1 MRLLPPPKAHR
12 NLETTP
18 LIARTAGMRL
28 SSALLTALPLAAL
41 VVVALASTRS
51 SAAPGGS
58 PGDRRTV
65 VVELFSSEGCS
76 SCPPADAVLARL
88 ARDQPVAG
96 AEVVALEMHVDYWNQ
111 LGWADPF
118 SSAAFSAR
126 QRAYADAF
134 GKRGVYTPQAVVD
147 GASELVGSNEPAVRA
162 AVASAARE
170 AKATVLVT
178 RSGDRV
184 AVAISDLAEATEP
197 ADVWLAITEDGLSTA
212 VPRGENAGA
221 TLAHGPVVRS
231 LDRVAEIPAGTHGV
245 VKVGEVE
252 VAVKPGWRRD
262 ALRAV
267 AFVQERRSM
276 RITGAGTTSLR

>member
-1 MRLLPPPKAHR
+1 
-12 NLETTP
+12 
-18 LIARTAGMRL
+18 MRL
-28 SSALLTALPLAAL
+28 SSAFLAALPLAAL
-41 VVVALASTRS
+41 VAVAVVSTRS
-51 SAAPGGS
+51 SAEPSGS
-58 PGDRRTV
+58 PGERRTV

-88 ARDQPVAG
+88 ARDQPVPG
-96 AEVVALEMHVDYWNQ
+96 AEVVALELHVDYWNQ

-126 QRAYADAF
+126 QRAYADAS
-134 GKRGVYTPQAVVD
+134 GRRGVYTPQAVID
-147 GASELVGSNEPAVRA
+147 GAAELVGSNEPGVRA

-170 AKATVLVT
+170 AKAKVLVT

-184 AVAISDLAEATEP
+184 AIAISDLAEAAEP
-197 ADVWLAITEDGLSTA
+197 ADVWLAITEDGLTTA

-231 LDRVAEIPAGTHGV
+231 LDRVGEIAAGTHGV
-245 VKVGEVE
+245 VRLGEVE
-252 VAVKPGWRRD
+252 VAVKPGWRRE

-276 RITGAGTTSLR
+276 RITGAGTTELR